1 MKIRN
6 AIISKYQQ
14 GLASVEFAFVGLVV
28 FVVLFAAIEMG
39 RLMFTLNLLR
49 EATYRGA
56 RLASV
61 CPIGDPKI
69 ALTAVFDN
77 AGTPLLSALTTAN
90 IEVSYLDI
98 NGNQIY
104 NTSNPQNFI
113 GIRYVKVQIVNFTY
127 NYIIPGL
134 NLSFTTK
141 SYPTTLPTQSL
152 GISREGAGA
161 VAC

>member
-6 AIISKYQQ
+6 TNISKYQQ

-49 EATYRGA
+49 EATFRGA

-61 CPIGDPKI
+61 CPIGDPQI

-77 AGTPLLSALTTAN
+77 SGTPLLAALTTAN
-90 IEVSYLDI
+90 IEVNYLGAS
-98 NGNQIY
+98 GNVI
-104 NTSNPQNFI
+104 SNPGNAANFI
-113 GIRYVKVQIVNFTY
+113 NIRYVKVQIVNFTY

-141 SYPTTLPTQSL
+141 SYPTTLPTESL

>member
-6 AIISKYQQ
+6 ANISKYQQ
-14 GLASVEFAFVGLVV
+14 GLASVEFAFVGFVV

-56 RLASV
+56 RLAIV
-61 CPIGDPKI
+61 CPIGDAKI
-69 ALTAVFDN
+69 ALTAIFDN
-77 AGTPLLSALTTAN
+77 AGTPLLPALTTAN
-90 IEVSYLDI
+90 IEVNYLGAS
-98 NGNQIY
+98 GNVI
-104 NTSNPQNFI
+104 SNPGNAANFI
-113 GIRYVKVQIVNFTY
+113 NIRYVKVQIVNFTY

-134 NLSFTTK
+134 NLSFVSK
-141 SYPTTLPTQSL
+141 SYPTTLPIESL